1 MTERPEIMTV
11 LGPVAPGE
19 LGPTAMHEHIIAD
32 GYFSGNDPQKVLDDE
47 DAAVEE
53 MKDLVRAGA
62 GTVVECTSRGLGPDP
77 GALRRIAR
85 ASGINIIA
93 SAGFYRRI
101 VYPDYVLTETAEGLA
116 RRMIDEVE
124 NGIAGTG
131 VRPGMLAEFASH
143 DEGEPDEHV
152 EKVWRAA
159 ARTQLATGLPITTH
173 CWVGKGADW
182 EIEILT
188 AEGVPP
194 DKIVIGHLGAN
205 RPDMDLARRVL
216 DTGVNVGVDCVG
228 YDERV
233 GFVDYFDPER
243 AQLIKTFI
251 DWSHLSQIT
260 ISRDMMRKYALKKH
274 GGKGYSYLF
283 EGFTD
288 ILRENGISDD
298 EIHTLLVEN
307 PRRILTPAGS

>member
-1 MTERPEIMTV
+1 MTECPEIMTV
-11 LGPVAPGE
+11 LGPVVPE
-19 LGPTAMHEHIIAD
+19 VLGPTAMHEHLIAD
-32 GYFSGNDPQKVLDDE
+32 CYFSGNDPEKVLDDE
-47 DAAVEE
+47 EAAVEE
-53 MKDLVRAGA
+53 MKDLVSAGA
-62 GTVVECTSRGLGPDP
+62 GTVVECTCWGLGPDP
-77 GALRRIAR
+77 AALKRIAE

-101 VYPDYVLTETAEGLA
+101 VYPDYVLAETADELA

-124 NGIAGTG
+124 SGIAGTG

-143 DEGEPDEHV
+143 DDGEPDEHV

-159 ARTQLATGLPITTH
+159 ARAQLATGLPITTH
-173 CWVGKGADW
+173 CWVGIGADW
-182 EIEILT
+182 EIGILRE
-188 AEGVPP
+188 EGVPP
-194 DKIVIGHLGAN
+194 EEIVIGHLGAN
-205 RPDMDLARRVL
+205 RPNMELARRVL
-216 DTGVNVGVDCVG
+216 DTGVNVGVDCIG
-228 YDERV
+228 YDQRT

-251 DWSHLSQIT
+251 DWGHLSQIT

-288 ILRENGISDD
+288 VMRENGISDD
-298 EIHTLLVEN
+298 EIQALLVGN
-307 PRRILTPAGS
+307 PRRILTPG